1 MGGLRP
7 PRSPRGGG
15 ERTRDSDRP
24 LDMQCAI
31 IPNRCI
37 RNKHSGPRAHLQT
50 SDNMRLVF
58 WTRGHTRTRRGSERK
73 SVWISL
79 FHSRQIHADRPKSP
93 ISHAKA
99 SAVIT
104 QQGENLA
111 GGRSDI
117 KNKERSPGQRRQ
129 RAKLAGT
136 IKLGITPI
144 CERAPN
150 ERAPQP
156 SRAPRLRSKSGRMA
170 PNITRRLNIT
180 L

>member
-58 WTRGHTRTRRGSERK
+58 WSYEDAKGLREKERVDIPVPLQTNSRRSSEISHFTRKGFRGHYATGRESGRRPFRYQKQRKITRAAEATGQARRYNKTRNHPDLRTRSKRTS
-73 SVWISL
+73 SS
-79 FHSRQIHADRPKSP
+79 
-93 ISHAKA
+93 
-99 SAVIT
+99 T
-104 QQGENLA
+104 
-111 GGRSDI
+111 
-117 KNKERSPGQRRQ
+117 
-129 RAKLAGT
+129 
-136 IKLGITPI
+136 
-144 CERAPN
+144 
-150 ERAPQP
+150 
-156 SRAPRLRSKSGRMA
+156 APRLRSKSGRMA